1 MTNPLRGVL
10 GRIEKHLDH
19 GKVAVKTRLGLWQK
33 PEVQVF
39 RGHGSPTRLR
49 VSGRV
54 VEETGT
60 KDVGSDVSQVRTA
73 INTFRRMES
82 DELPGSRL
90 RVSACDVSVETET
103 DAEGFFAVDLACVDA
118 QPGWHHVEV
127 DLLASPSR
135 HEGIIGAGELLV
147 VADDCE
153 LGYISDLDDTVIET
167 GARNKL
173 THMRLLLVRDALE
186 QVAFPGVAEFYTLL
200 TRGPDGST
208 PHPIFYVSRSS
219 WGLYDL
225 MVDFMATHDIP
236 RGPTFLM
243 DAAVIE
249 EKSAAVG
256 HEDHKIE
263 TIGEILEAHPRLR
276 VVLIGDSGQ
285 KDPETYLEAVK
296 RWPDRIRAVWV
307 RDVTDE
313 KRDAEVKPILAQI
326 EALGVP
332 ALACETTTGMAEAAE
347 AAFLIPRGSAASIGR

>member
-1 MTNPLRGVL
+1 MLNVIRKLL
-10 GRIEKHLDH
+10 GGIEKRLDH
-19 GKVAVKTRLGLWQK
+19 GKVAAKTGLGLWRK

-39 RGHGSPTRLR
+39 RGHGSPARLR
-49 VSGRV
+49 ITGRV

-60 KDVGSDVSQVRTA
+60 KDVGPDVSQLRTA
-73 INTFRRMES
+73 VNTFRRMES

-90 RVSACDVSVETET
+90 RVRACDVSIETET
-103 DAEGFFAVDLACVDA
+103 DEEGFFAVELACVDA
-118 QPGWHHVEV
+118 QPGWHHVDVE
-127 DLLASPSR
+127 LLDSPSR
-135 HEGIIGAGELLV
+135 HEGVTGTGELLV

-173 THMRLLLVRDALE
+173 THTRLLLVRDALE
-186 QVAFPGVAEFYTLL
+186 HVAFPGVAEFYTLL
-200 TRGPDGST
+200 ARGADGAT

-225 MVDFMATHDIP
+225 FVDFMSSHDIP

-249 EKSAAVG
+249 EKSTAVG
-256 HEDHKIE
+256 HENHKID
-263 TIGEILEAHPRLR
+263 TIAEILDAHPRLR

-296 RWPDRIRAVWV
+296 RWPDRIRAVWL
-307 RDVTDE
+307 RDVTDR
-313 KRDAEVKPILAQI
+313 KRDAQVKAIVAQI

-332 ALACETTTGMAEAAE
+332 ALACETTAGMAEAAE
-347 AAFLIPRGSAASIGR
+347 AAGFIPRGSAASIGR

>member
-1 MTNPLRGVL
+1 MAERIRKAL
-10 GRIEKHLDH
+10 GTLEKTIDH
-19 GKVAVKTRLGLWQK
+19 GKVAAKTKLGLWGK

-49 VSGRV
+49 VTGRV
-54 VEETGT
+54 VESTGT
-60 KDVGSDVSQVRTA
+60 REVGADVGHLRTMV
-73 INTFRRMES
+73 NTFRRMES

-90 RVSACDVSVETET
+90 RVRACDVECIVET
-103 DAEGFFAVDLACVDA
+103 DDEGFFAADLACVDT

-127 DLLASPSR
+127 ELLSSPSK
-135 HEGIIGAGELLV
+135 HEGITGAGELLI
-147 VADDCE
+147 VAPDCE

-173 THMRLLLVRDALE
+173 THTRILLVRDALE

-225 MVDFMATHDIP
+225 FVDFMEAHEIP

-249 EKSAAVG
+249 ERSAAVG
-256 HEDHKIE
+256 HPNHKLD
-263 TIGEILEAHPRLR
+263 TIAEILDAHPRLR

-285 KDPETYLEAVK
+285 KDPETCLEAVG
-296 RWPDRIRAVWV
+296 RWPDRIRAVWL
-307 RDVTDE
+307 RDGTDGE
-313 KRDAEVKPILAQI
+313 RDAEVKRIVAEI
-326 EALGVP
+326 EARGIPTLATGTTAEMAREAERLG
-332 ALACETTTGMAEAAE
+332 
-347 AAFLIPRGSAASIGR
+347 FIPPGSAASIDR

>member
-1 MTNPLRGVL
+1 VNQL
-10 GRIEKHLDH
+10 
-19 GKVAVKTRLGLWQK
+19 
-33 PEVQVF
+33 
-39 RGHGSPTRLR
+39 
-49 VSGRV
+49 
-54 VEETGT
+54 
-60 KDVGSDVSQVRTA
+60 RTA
-73 INTFRRMES
+73 LNTFRRMES

-90 RVSACDVSVETET
+90 RVRACDLSIETTT
-103 DAEGFFAVDLACVDA
+103 DDEGFFAVDVACVDV

-127 DLLASPSR
+127 ELLDSPAG
-135 HEGIIGAGELLV
+135 HAGVTGAGELLV

-173 THMRLLLVRDALE
+173 THTRVLLVRDALE

-225 MVDFMATHDIP
+225 FVDFMSTHEVP

-249 EKSAAVG
+249 ERSAAVG
-256 HEDHKIE
+256 HANHKIE
-263 TIGEILEAHPRLR
+263 TIAEILEAHPRLR
-276 VVLIGDSGQ
+276 IVLIGDSGQ
-285 KDPETYLEAVK
+285 KDPETYLEAVR
-296 RWPDRIRAVWV
+296 RWPDRIRAVWL

-332 ALACETTTGMAEAAE
+332 ALACETTTGMAQAAE
-347 AAFLIPRGSAASIGR
+347 AAGFIPRGSAASIGR